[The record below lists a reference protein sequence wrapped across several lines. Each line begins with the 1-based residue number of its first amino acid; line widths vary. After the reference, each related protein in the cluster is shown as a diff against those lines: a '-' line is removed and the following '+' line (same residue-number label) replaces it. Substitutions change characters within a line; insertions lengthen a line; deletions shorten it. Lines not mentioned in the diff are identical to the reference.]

1 MQTRAVLCA
10 LFAAFAVG
18 CAAGTAGLPTAQVPA
33 TDPKVQR
40 ALDHAAFFHPECPPS
55 RIAVRRMSQN
65 GRYLELDVCGSVRR
79 YQDVSPELSGN
90 SAPYVD
96 PTWVDVTADTA
107 R

>member
-1 MQTRAVLCA
+1 
-10 LFAAFAVG
+10 
-18 CAAGTAGLPTAQVPA
+18 VPA

-55 RIAVRRMSQN
+55 RIVVGRMSRN
-65 GRYLELDVCGSVRR
+65 GRYLELEVCGSVRR

-96 PTWVDVTADTA
+96 PTWVDVTNETA